1 MIYFIFKVTFNQNK
15 EGTDQWDS
23 KFHNS
28 NSYNFI
34 IYFTE
39 SEVSSLGYRI
49 LTGATMK
56 YKSVALLFVI
66 QLL

>member
-1 MIYFIFKVTFNQNK
+1 M
-15 EGTDQWDS
+15 GTV
-23 KFHNS
+23 FV
-28 NSYNFI
+28 FVI
-34 IYFTE
+34 VVYFTE